1 MVTLKQLDDE
11 TITGRAVPGTTAPLP
26 DRRATARGMAWFA
39 TVVMV
44 LDTVL
49 ILVAG
54 LLAAVSRFG
63 EPTTY
68 IAGGWRGSNL
78 SGVPYSA
85 VVVMVAVVWIAVLAV
100 RGGYSGRTF
109 GSGADEYKLVLSA
122 SVLTAGLIA
131 ILCYL
136 AKIELSRGFL
146 GFAFPIGAVLLVA
159 GRFSARKVLH
169 RMRAGDRLVHRVLLV
184 GMPAGVAELL
194 EVMRREPK
202 MGFSVVGA
210 CLPRLSKDPGDEVAD
225 EELPIYGYLDDV
237 RSAVERSGADTV
249 VVSALPGRSSR
260 LLRRLSWS
268 LEGLGVDLVVVPSLT
283 DVAGPRIH
291 HRPVAGLPLLHVEE
305 PEFTGARRIVKNI
318 FDRVGA
324 GVVTILATPV
334 MLAIALA
341 IKCDDG
347 GPVILRQTRVGVHG
361 NEFTCFKFRSMVVDA
376 EKRLAELQ
384 AANEHD
390 GVLFKI
396 RDDPRITRVG
406 RVIRKLSLDEV
417 PQLFNVLRGE
427 MSLVGPRPPLP
438 AEVEAYAEDV
448 RRRLL
453 VRPGITGLW
462 QVSGRSN
469 LSWDDS
475 VRLDLYYVEN
485 WSLSAD
491 LVILAKTVGAVL
503 SRNGAY

>member
-1 MVTLKQLDDE
+1 MVTLKEHDTRLGHPPRE
-11 TITGRAVPGTTAPLP
+11 TAPPPALL
-26 DRRATARGMAWFA
+26 DRGAPARAMTLFA
-39 TVVMV
+39 
-44 LDTVL
+44 
-49 ILVAG
+49 
-54 LLAAVSRFG
+54 AAVVALDALLIMAATLGAATYRFG
-63 EPTTY
+63 GIGSH
-68 IAGGWRGSNL
+68 IAGAWRGSNL
-78 SGVPYSA
+78 GGVTYT
-85 VVVMVAVVWIAVLAV
+85 MVAIVVTLVWIATIAV
-100 RGGYSGRTF
+100 RGGYSPRTF
-109 GSGADEYKLVLSA
+109 GSGAEEFKLVVSSTVVA
-122 SVLTAGLIA
+122 AGLVSIF
-131 ILCYL
+131 CYL
-136 AKIELSRGFL
+136 GKIELSRGFL
-146 GFAFPIGAVLLVA
+146 AVAFPVGAVLLLV
-159 GRFSARKVLH
+159 GRFSARKTLH
-169 RMRAGDRLVHRVLLV
+169 WLRRRDHLVHRVLLV

-202 MGFSVVGA
+202 NGFAVVGA

-225 EELPIYGYLDDV
+225 HELPILGYLDDV

-305 PEFTGARRIVKNI
+305 PEFTGARRIVKSI
-318 FDRVGA
+318 FDRFGA
-324 GVVTILATPV
+324 AVLAVLATPLMIV
-334 MLAIALA
+334 IALA
-341 IKCDDG
+341 IKLDDR
-347 GPVILRQTRVGVHG
+347 GPVLLRQTRVGVHG
-361 NEFTCFKFRSMVVDA
+361 TEFTCFKFRSMVVDA
-376 EKRLAELQ
+376 EQRLAELQ
-384 AANEHD
+384 TANEHD

-396 RDDPRITRVG
+396 RNDPRITRVG
-406 RVIRKLSLDEV
+406 KVIRKLSLDEV

-438 AEVEAYAEDV
+438 AEVERYAEDV

-485 WSLSAD
+485 WSLSTA

-503 SRNGAY
+503 GRNGAY